1 MSFKIITD
9 SCANLTHEQIA
20 EYGIGVVS
28 LTYTVGEKEFL
39 GYLPEETPDY
49 KAFYDMLCG
58 IDCGNLSDIEISVRN
73 HMIAF
78 AAEESRLTGMT
89 VKVRDI

>member
-28 LTYTVGEKEFL
+28 LTYTVGEKELL
-39 GYLPEETPDY
+39 GYLPEETADQ
-49 KAFYDMLCG
+49 
-58 IDCGNLSDIEISVRN
+58 
-73 HMIAF
+73 
-78 AAEESRLTGMT
+78 
-89 VKVRDI
+89 